1 MWDLIFDWT
10 ALVERGADAVTYFI
24 MAAVGTVLFVLRLV
38 LALFGGDGGDFD
50 TDLDVDTDS
59 SFTLFSLLSVLSF
72 IMGAGWMGLAC
83 RIDWGLGRVPSLL
96 IAVGFGTVMMFLAS
110 GLMVLTRKLNR
121 NVQYNVRTAIGR
133 TGRVY
138 MMVPAKGQGQGKVE
152 VSVSGRLKVLAAIS
166 NGEEI
171 AAFTD
176 VKVIDARDDDSVIV
190 EKVD

>member
-1 MWDLIFDWT
+1 MWELLFDWP
-10 ALVERGADAVTYFI
+10 ALVQQGADAVTYFI
-24 MAAVGTVLFVLRLV
+24 MAVAGTILFIVRLV
-38 LALFGGDGGDFD
+38 LSLFGGDGGDFE
-50 TDLDVDTDS
+50 TDFDVDTDS

-96 IAVGFGTVMMFLAS
+96 IAVGFGTTMMFLAA

-121 NVQYNVRTAIGR
+121 SVQYNVRTAIGR

-138 MMVPAKGQGQGKVE
+138 MTVPAKGEGQGKVE

-176 VKVIDARDDDSVIV
+176 VKVTDARDDDTVVV
-190 EKVD
+190 EKMT